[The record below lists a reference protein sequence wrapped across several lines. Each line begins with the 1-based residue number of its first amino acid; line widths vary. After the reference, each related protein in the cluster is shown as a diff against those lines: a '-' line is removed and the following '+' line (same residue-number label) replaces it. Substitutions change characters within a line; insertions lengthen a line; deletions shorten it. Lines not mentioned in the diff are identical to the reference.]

1 MLSIYFVD
9 VEVLVVAERVWGVV
23 ITTNT
28 THTTL
33 STYYTHFV
41 IQNLSFRAPETLVSL
56 HKTLFVTHYIISL
69 YKTYT
74 TLYTPLIILRAFLL
88 THCYI
93 ASFNTNNTHY
103 VYKALI
109 TLGSNN
115 HISDYLVIIYVIPAQ
130 VEYHLIVGVPNT
142 SSHLI

>member
-9 VEVLVVAERVWGVV
+9 KDVLVVAERVWGF
-23 ITTNT
+23 ILTTNT

-41 IQNLSFRAPETLVSL
+41 IQNPSFRAPETLISL

-74 TLYTPLIILRAFLL
+74 TLYTTLITLRASLL
-88 THCYI
+88 TRYYI
-93 ASFNTNNTHY
+93 ALFNINNTHY
-103 VYKALI
+103 VY
-109 TLGSNN
+109 T
-115 HISDYLVIIYVIPAQ
+115 IPAQ
-130 VEYHLIVGVPNT
+130 VEYHLIVDVPNT